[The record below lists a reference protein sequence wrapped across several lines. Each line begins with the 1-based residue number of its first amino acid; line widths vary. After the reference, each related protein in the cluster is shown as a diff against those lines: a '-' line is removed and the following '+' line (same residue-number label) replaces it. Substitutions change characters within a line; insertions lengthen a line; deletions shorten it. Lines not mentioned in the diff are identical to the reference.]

1 MAQDWGGAY
10 SNPWAGHPNW
20 QDYVD
25 SLRKPSGGGGFG
37 YGGGGGTSRPTPKP
51 ITWRSAYSA
60 PGAPSWWRGL
70 IPNRF
75 TPETEFIATYNAL
88 IPFLSP
94 EDQRT
99 VATYFYGALPQNQLS
114 AFKGYNPAKAK
125 FTVPSFELSTLQKEQ
140 YTSADRAKMALQTLN
155 QLKQAAG
162 KKQPDM
168 GTGYRFL
175 QNFLQTMKSFG
186 GGKVGSGE
194 RQTRAQY
201 QQMRAALDPMIAQTR
216 SGDLSP
222 YASLVKQLAQP
233 YFTAGAPTSIAK
245 NAAGRYVF
253 GKPNQ
258 QFFG

>member
-10 SNPWAGHPNW
+10 SNPWAGASWW

-25 SLRKPSGGGGFG
+25 SLRKPSGGGWSG
-37 YGGGGGTSRPTPKP
+37 YGGGGGSSRPTPKP

-114 AFKGYNPAKAK
+114 ASRATILPKLNLLFPLLNFLLYRKN
-125 FTVPSFELSTLQKEQ
+125 STLL
-140 YTSADRAKMALQTLN
+140 R
-155 QLKQAAG
+155 
-162 KKQPDM
+162 
-168 GTGYRFL
+168 TGQRWHYKR
-175 QNFLQTMKSFG
+175 
-186 GGKVGSGE
+186 
-194 RQTRAQY
+194 
-201 QQMRAALDPMIAQTR
+201 
-216 SGDLSP
+216 
-222 YASLVKQLAQP
+222 
-233 YFTAGAPTSIAK
+233 
-245 NAAGRYVF
+245 
-253 GKPNQ
+253 
-258 QFFG
+258 